1 MEINPCSL
9 EMVKARAGEA
19 AYVCCVSVTTLSQ
32 NVTKSE
38 KERRTFIKVSTTHE
52 GMYYLVHNLV
62 KRDREALVRLFCEG
76 RAVEGVT
83 SSVLLVKNC
92 L

>member
-1 MEINPCSL
+1 MSQK
-9 EMVKARAGEA
+9 VKKREELLLKFPQPMG
-19 AYVCCVSVTTLSQ
+19 
-32 NVTKSE
+32 
-38 KERRTFIKVSTTHE
+38 
-52 GMYYLVHNLV
+52 GMYYLVYNLV

-83 SSVLLVKNC
+83 DSVLLVKNC